1 MCKSLKNPKT
11 ASSFFVPVYNS
22 VIHIYTM
29 QLQLCNLH
37 YILCR
42 HLQDLWDSLM
52 SLMSVCHVWQNQ
64 FSASATCYRSIY
76 LLFKFKRTN
85 VSSSS
90 LSHDTFDFCRKN
102 SSISKV
108 KQGKTIGYC
117 VHIFP
122 TWNMGSVPTQ
132 LANFNA
138 QLA

>member
-11 ASSFFVPVYNS
+11 ASSFFVPVYNCDS
-22 VIHIYTM
+22 Y
-29 QLQLCNLH
+29 LH
-37 YILCR
+37 YATAIVQFALYSVSAFTRFMRLSHVSHVCLSFLAESVFGLS
-42 HLQDLWDSLM
+42 HLLSFNI
-52 SLMSVCHVWQNQ
+52 S
-64 FSASATCYRSIY
+64 
-76 LLFKFKRTN
+76 KRTN